1 MKTRYMFL
9 AIAIT
14 SMGLAACMDKDW
26 EAPQFDEPLYGN
38 NSIMKEEG
46 DKVITIGELKE
57 KYSSL
62 ISASTDGVKEIT
74 DDWQLQVVV
83 NGNDEGGN
91 LYKQISVQ
99 DPTGA
104 IIVGINGSNLYPYM
118 PVGQQLLINLKGLH
132 IGGYRKQAQIGALYK
147 GSSIGRMDTDVW
159 EQHVRLLKKGEI
171 EAKVDT
177 VDFDENADKFI
188 LSGRIVKLSG
198 VTISGEGT
206 QVLAPEDG
214 SVTLSSNCANRL
226 INGKS
231 SLVLRTSS
239 YSKFANRA
247 IPAIPAI
254 PPIPKKVDL
263 YGVCT
268 RYNNT
273 WQILMRTESD
283 LQEIQ

>member
-62 ISASTDGVKEIT
+62 INASSDGVKEIT

-206 QVLAPEDG
+206 QVLAPDDG
-214 SVTLSSNCANRL
+214 SVALSSNCANRL

-247 IPAIPAI
+247 IPKGKAD
-254 PPIPKKVDL
+254 V

>member
-62 ISASTDGVKEIT
+62 INASTDGVKEIT

-147 GSSIGRMDTDVW
+147 GSIGRMDTDVW
-159 EQHVRLLKKGEI
+159 EQHVRLLKEGEI

-247 IPAIPAI
+247 IPKGKAD
-254 PPIPKKVDL
+254 V

>member
-62 ISASTDGVKEIT
+62 INASSDGVKEIT

-132 IGGYRKQAQIGALYK
+132 IGGYRKQAQIGALYN
-147 GSSIGRMDTDVW
+147 GSSSIGRMDTDVW
-159 EQHVRLLKKGEI
+159 EQHVRLLKEGEI

-177 VDFDENADKFI
+177 VDFDENADKYI

-214 SVTLSSNCANRL
+214 SVTLRSNCANRL

-247 IPAIPAI
+247 IPKGKAD
-254 PPIPKKVDL
+254 V

>member
-14 SMGLAACMDKDW
+14 SMGLTACMDKDW

-46 DKVITIGELKE
+46 DKVITIEELKE

-62 ISASTDGVKEIT
+62 INASTDGVKEIT

-132 IGGYRKQAQIGALYK
+132 IGGYRKQAQIGALYN
-147 GSSIGRMDTDVW
+147 GSIGRMDTDVW

-177 VDFDENADKFI
+177 VDFDENADKYI

-247 IPAIPAI
+247 IPKGKAD
-254 PPIPKKVDL
+254 V

>member
-62 ISASTDGVKEIT
+62 INASSDGVKEIT

-104 IIVGINGSNLYPYM
+104 IIVGINASNLYPYM

-132 IGGYRKQAQIGALYK
+132 IGGYRKQAQIGALYN
-147 GSSIGRMDTDVW
+147 GSIGRMDTDVW

-247 IPAIPAI
+247 IPKGKAD
-254 PPIPKKVDL
+254 V

>member
-62 ISASTDGVKEIT
+62 INASSDGVKEIT

-132 IGGYRKQAQIGALYK
+132 IGGHRKQAQIGALYK

-159 EQHVRLLKKGEI
+159 EQHVRLLKEGEI

-247 IPAIPAI
+247 IPKGKAD
-254 PPIPKKVDL
+254 V

>member
-1 MKTRYMFL
+1 MKTRHIFL
-9 AIAIT
+9 AIAIA
-14 SMGLAACMDKDW
+14 SVGFSSCMDKDW

-38 NSIMKEEG
+38 NSIMKQEG

-62 ISASTDGVKEIT
+62 INASTDGSKEIT
-74 DDWQLQVVV
+74 EDWQLQVVV

-91 LYKQISVQ
+91 LYKQISIQ
-99 DPTGA
+99 DHTGA

-132 IGGYRKQAQIGALYK
+132 IGGYRKQAQIGALYN
-147 GSSIGRMDTDVW
+147 GGIGRMDTDVW
-159 EQHVRLLKKGEI
+159 EQHVRLLKPGEI
-171 EAKVDT
+171 EARVDT
-177 VDFDENADKFI
+177 VDFDENADKYA
-188 LSGRIVKLSG
+188 LSGRIVRLSG

-214 SVTLSSNCANRL
+214 SVTLTSNCANRL
-226 INGKS
+226 INNKS

-247 IPAIPAI
+247 IP
-254 PPIPKKVDL
+254 KGKVDV

-268 RYNNT
+268 RFNNT

-283 LQEIQ
+283 LQE

>member
-62 ISASTDGVKEIT
+62 INASTDGVKEIT

-91 LYKQISVQ
+91 LYKQISVH
-99 DPTGA
+99 DPIGA

-177 VDFDENADKFI
+177 IELDENADKYI

-247 IPAIPAI
+247 IPKGKAD
-254 PPIPKKVDL
+254 V

>member
-62 ISASTDGVKEIT
+62 INASTDGVKEIT

-104 IIVGINGSNLYPYM
+104 IIVGINASNLYPYM

-159 EQHVRLLKKGEI
+159 EQHVRLLKEGEI

-177 VDFDENADKFI
+177 VDFDENADKYI

-214 SVTLSSNCANRL
+214 SVALSSNCANRL

-247 IPAIPAI
+247 IPKGKAD
-254 PPIPKKVDL
+254 V

>member
-62 ISASTDGVKEIT
+62 INASSDGVKEIT

-104 IIVGINGSNLYPYM
+104 IIVGINASNLYPYM

-132 IGGYRKQAQIGALYK
+132 IGGYRKQAQIGALYN
-147 GSSIGRMDTDVW
+147 GSIGRMDTDVW
-159 EQHVRLLKKGEI
+159 EQHVRLLKEGEI

-177 VDFDENADKFI
+177 VDFDENADKYI

-247 IPAIPAI
+247 IPKGKAD
-254 PPIPKKVDL
+254 V

>member
-62 ISASTDGVKEIT
+62 INASTDGVKEIT

-132 IGGYRKQAQIGALYK
+132 IGGYRKQAQIGALYN

-159 EQHVRLLKKGEI
+159 EQHVRLLKEGEI

-247 IPAIPAI
+247 IPKGKAD
-254 PPIPKKVDL
+254 V

>member
-62 ISASTDGVKEIT
+62 INASSDGVKEIT

-132 IGGYRKQAQIGALYK
+132 IGGYRKQAQIGALYN
-147 GSSIGRMDTDVW
+147 GSIGRMDTDVW

-177 VDFDENADKFI
+177 VDFDENADKYI

-247 IPAIPAI
+247 IPKGKAD
-254 PPIPKKVDL
+254 V

>member
-1 MKTRYMFL
+1 MKTRHIFL
-9 AIAIT
+9 AIAIA
-14 SMGLAACMDKDW
+14 SVGFSSCMDKDW
-26 EAPQFDEPLYGN
+26 EAPQFDAPLYGN
-38 NSIMKEEG
+38 NSIMKQEG

-62 ISASTDGVKEIT
+62 INASTDGSKEIT
-74 DDWQLQVVV
+74 EDWQLQVVV

-91 LYKQISVQ
+91 LYKQISIQ
-99 DPTGA
+99 DHTGA

-118 PVGQQLLINLKGLH
+118 PVGQQLLINLKGLY
-132 IGGYRKQAQIGALYK
+132 IGGYRKQAQIGALYRD
-147 GSSIGRMDTDVW
+147 GIGRMDTDVW
-159 EQHVRLLKKGEI
+159 EQHVRLLKPGEI

-177 VDFDENADKFI
+177 VDFDENADKYA
-188 LSGRIVKLSG
+188 LSGRIVRLSG

-214 SVTLSSNCANRL
+214 SVTLTSNCANRL
-226 INGKS
+226 INNKS

-247 IPAIPAI
+247 IP
-254 PPIPKKVDL
+254 KGKVDV

-268 RYNNT
+268 RFNNT

-283 LQEIQ
+283 LQE

>member
-26 EAPQFDEPLYGN
+26 ETPQFDEPLYGN

-62 ISASTDGVKEIT
+62 INASSDGVKEIT

-132 IGGYRKQAQIGALYK
+132 IGGYRKQAQIGALYN
-147 GSSIGRMDTDVW
+147 GSIGRMDTDVW
-159 EQHVRLLKKGEI
+159 EQHVRLLKEGEI

-247 IPAIPAI
+247 IPKGKAD
-254 PPIPKKVDL
+254 V

>member
-62 ISASTDGVKEIT
+62 INASSDGVKEIT

-132 IGGYRKQAQIGALYK
+132 IGGYRKQAQIGALYN
-147 GSSIGRMDTDVW
+147 GRSIGRMDTDVW
-159 EQHVRLLKKGEI
+159 EQHVRLLKEGEI

-177 VDFDENADKFI
+177 VDFDENADKYI

-214 SVTLSSNCANRL
+214 SVALSSNCANRL

-247 IPAIPAI
+247 IPKGKAD
-254 PPIPKKVDL
+254 V

>member
-62 ISASTDGVKEIT
+62 INASSDGVKEIT

-147 GSSIGRMDTDVW
+147 DSSIGRMDTDVW
-159 EQHVRLLKKGEI
+159 EQHVRLLKEGEI

-177 VDFDENADKFI
+177 VDFDENADKYI

-247 IPAIPAI
+247 IPKGKAD
-254 PPIPKKVDL
+254 V

>member
-62 ISASTDGVKEIT
+62 INASSDGVKEIT

-118 PVGQQLLINLKGLH
+118 PVGQQLLINLKGLY
-132 IGGYRKQAQIGALYK
+132 IGGYRKQAQIGALYN
-147 GSSIGRMDTDVW
+147 GSIGRMDTDVW

-177 VDFDENADKFI
+177 VDFDENADKYI

-247 IPAIPAI
+247 IPKGKAD
-254 PPIPKKVDL
+254 V

>member
-62 ISASTDGVKEIT
+62 INASTDGVKEIT

-132 IGGYRKQAQIGALYK
+132 IGGYRKQAQIGALYNR
-147 GSSIGRMDTDVW
+147 SIGRMDTDVW
-159 EQHVRLLKKGEI
+159 EQHVRLLKEGEI

-177 VDFDENADKFI
+177 VDFDENADKYI

-247 IPAIPAI
+247 IPKGKAD
-254 PPIPKKVDL
+254 V

>member
-62 ISASTDGVKEIT
+62 INASTDGVKEIT

-99 DPTGA
+99 DSTGA

-147 GSSIGRMDTDVW
+147 DSSIGRMDTDVW
-159 EQHVRLLKKGEI
+159 EQHVRLLKEGEI

-226 INGKS
+226 INNKS

-247 IPAIPAI
+247 IPKGKAD
-254 PPIPKKVDL
+254 V

>member
-62 ISASTDGVKEIT
+62 INASTDGVKEIT

-132 IGGYRKQAQIGALYK
+132 IGGYRKQAQIGALYN
-147 GSSIGRMDTDVW
+147 GRSIGRMDTDVW

-206 QVLAPEDG
+206 QVLAPDDG
-214 SVTLSSNCANRL
+214 SVALSSNCANRL

-247 IPAIPAI
+247 IPKGKAD
-254 PPIPKKVDL
+254 V

>member
-1 MKTRYMFL
+1 MKTRHIFL
-9 AIAIT
+9 AIAIA
-14 SMGLAACMDKDW
+14 SVGFSSCMDKDW

-62 ISASTDGVKEIT
+62 INASTDGVKEIT

-104 IIVGINGSNLYPYM
+104 IIVGINASNLYPYM

-132 IGGYRKQAQIGALYK
+132 IGGYRKQAQIGALYN
-147 GSSIGRMDTDVW
+147 GSIGRMDTDVW

-177 VDFDENADKFI
+177 VDFDENADKYI

-214 SVTLSSNCANRL
+214 SVALSSNCANRL

-247 IPAIPAI
+247 IPKGKAD
-254 PPIPKKVDL
+254 V

>member
-62 ISASTDGVKEIT
+62 INASSDGVKEIT

-132 IGGYRKQAQIGALYK
+132 IGGYRKQAQIGALYN
-147 GSSIGRMDTDVW
+147 GRSIGRMDTDVW

-247 IPAIPAI
+247 IPKGKAD
-254 PPIPKKVDL
+254 V

>member
-62 ISASTDGVKEIT
+62 INASSDGVKEIT

-132 IGGYRKQAQIGALYK
+132 IGGYRKQAQIGALYN
-147 GSSIGRMDTDVW
+147 GSIGRMDTDVW
-159 EQHVRLLKKGEI
+159 EQHVRLLKEGEI

-247 IPAIPAI
+247 IPKGKAD
-254 PPIPKKVDL
+254 V

>member
-26 EAPQFDEPLYGN
+26 ETPQFDEPLYGN

-62 ISASTDGVKEIT
+62 INASTDGVKEIT

-132 IGGYRKQAQIGALYK
+132 IGGYRKQAQIGALYN
-147 GSSIGRMDTDVW
+147 GSIGRMDTDVW

-177 VDFDENADKFI
+177 VDFDENADKYI

-247 IPAIPAI
+247 IPKGKAD
-254 PPIPKKVDL
+254 V

>member
-62 ISASTDGVKEIT
+62 INASSDGVKEIT

-104 IIVGINGSNLYPYM
+104 IIVGINASNLYPYM

-132 IGGYRKQAQIGALYK
+132 IGGYRKQAQIGALYN
-147 GSSIGRMDTDVW
+147 GRSIGRMDTDVW

-247 IPAIPAI
+247 IPKGKAD
-254 PPIPKKVDL
+254 V

>member
-57 KYSSL
+57 KYYSL
-62 ISASTDGVKEIT
+62 INASTDGVKEIT

-132 IGGYRKQAQIGALYK
+132 IGGYRKQAQIGALYN
-147 GSSIGRMDTDVW
+147 GSIGRMDTDVW
-159 EQHVRLLKKGEI
+159 EQHVRLLKEGEI

-177 VDFDENADKFI
+177 VDFDENADKYI

-214 SVTLSSNCANRL
+214 SVALSSNCANRL

-247 IPAIPAI
+247 IPKGKAD
-254 PPIPKKVDL
+254 V

>member
-62 ISASTDGVKEIT
+62 INASTDGVKEIT

-118 PVGQQLLINLKGLH
+118 PVGQQLLINLKGLY
-132 IGGYRKQAQIGALYK
+132 IGGYRKQAQIGALYRD
-147 GSSIGRMDTDVW
+147 GIGRMDTDVW
-159 EQHVRLLKKGEI
+159 EQHVRLLKPGEI

-177 VDFDENADKFI
+177 VDFDENADKYA
-188 LSGRIVKLSG
+188 LSGRIVRLSG

-214 SVTLSSNCANRL
+214 SVTLTSNCANRL
-226 INGKS
+226 INNKS

-247 IPAIPAI
+247 IP
-254 PPIPKKVDL
+254 KGKVDV

-268 RYNNT
+268 RFNNT

-283 LQEIQ
+283 LQE

>member
-62 ISASTDGVKEIT
+62 INASTDGVKEIT

-132 IGGYRKQAQIGALYK
+132 IGGYRKQAQIGALYN
-147 GSSIGRMDTDVW
+147 GSIGRMDTDVW
-159 EQHVRLLKKGEI
+159 EQHVRLLKEGEI

-177 VDFDENADKFI
+177 VDFDENADKYI

-206 QVLAPEDG
+206 QVLAPDDG
-214 SVTLSSNCANRL
+214 SVALSSNCANRL
-226 INGKS
+226 INGNP

-247 IPAIPAI
+247 IPKGKAD
-254 PPIPKKVDL
+254 V

>member
-14 SMGLAACMDKDW
+14 SMGLTACMDKDW

-62 ISASTDGVKEIT
+62 INASTDGVKEIT

-104 IIVGINGSNLYPYM
+104 IIVGINASNLYPYM

-132 IGGYRKQAQIGALYK
+132 IGGYRKQAQIGALYN
-147 GSSIGRMDTDVW
+147 GSIGRMDTDVW

-177 VDFDENADKFI
+177 VDFDENADKYI

-247 IPAIPAI
+247 IPKGKAD
-254 PPIPKKVDL
+254 V

>member
-62 ISASTDGVKEIT
+62 INASSDGVKEIT

-159 EQHVRLLKKGEI
+159 EQHVRLLKEGEI

-177 VDFDENADKFI
+177 VDFDENADKYI

-214 SVTLSSNCANRL
+214 SVALSSNCANRL

-247 IPAIPAI
+247 IPKGKAD
-254 PPIPKKVDL
+254 V

>member
-14 SMGLAACMDKDW
+14 SMGLTACMDKDW

-62 ISASTDGVKEIT
+62 INASTDGVKEIT

-132 IGGYRKQAQIGALYK
+132 IGGYRKQAQIGALYN
-147 GSSIGRMDTDVW
+147 GSIGRMDTDVW
-159 EQHVRLLKKGEI
+159 EQHVRLLKEGEI

-177 VDFDENADKFI
+177 VDFDENADKYI

-247 IPAIPAI
+247 IPKGKAD
-254 PPIPKKVDL
+254 V

>member
-62 ISASTDGVKEIT
+62 INASTDGVKEIT

-132 IGGYRKQAQIGALYK
+132 IGGYRKQAQIGALYN
-147 GSSIGRMDTDVW
+147 GSIGRMDTDVW

-206 QVLAPEDG
+206 QVLAPDDG
-214 SVTLSSNCANRL
+214 SVALSSNCANRL

-247 IPAIPAI
+247 IPKGKAD
-254 PPIPKKVDL
+254 V

>member
-1 MKTRYMFL
+1 MKKRYMFL

-14 SMGLAACMDKDW
+14 SMGLTACMDKDW

-62 ISASTDGVKEIT
+62 INASTDGVKEIT
-74 DDWQLQVVV
+74 DDLQLQVVV

-104 IIVGINGSNLYPYM
+104 IIVGINASNLYPYM

-132 IGGYRKQAQIGALYK
+132 IGGYRKQAQIGALYN
-147 GSSIGRMDTDVW
+147 GSIGRMDTDVW

-177 VDFDENADKFI
+177 VDFDENADKYI

-247 IPAIPAI
+247 IPKGKAD
-254 PPIPKKVDL
+254 V

>member
-62 ISASTDGVKEIT
+62 INASSDGVKEIT

-132 IGGYRKQAQIGALYK
+132 IGGYRKQAQIGALYN
-147 GSSIGRMDTDVW
+147 GRSIGRMDTDVW
-159 EQHVRLLKKGEI
+159 EQHVRLLKEGEI

-247 IPAIPAI
+247 IPKGKAD
-254 PPIPKKVDL
+254 V

>member
-1 MKTRYMFL
+1 MKTRHIFL
-9 AIAIT
+9 AIAIA
-14 SMGLAACMDKDW
+14 SVGFSSCMDKDW

-38 NSIMKEEG
+38 NSIMKQEG

-62 ISASTDGVKEIT
+62 INASTDGSKEIT
-74 DDWQLQVVV
+74 EDWQLQVVV

-91 LYKQISVQ
+91 LYKQISIQ
-99 DPTGA
+99 DHTGA

-118 PVGQQLLINLKGLH
+118 PVGQQLLINLKGLY

-147 GSSIGRMDTDVW
+147 DGIGRMDTDVW
-159 EQHVRLLKKGEI
+159 EQHVRLLKPGEI
-171 EAKVDT
+171 EARVDT
-177 VDFDENADKFI
+177 VDFDENADKYA
-188 LSGRIVKLSG
+188 LSGRIVRLSG

-214 SVTLSSNCANRL
+214 SVTLTSNCANRL
-226 INGKS
+226 INNKS

-247 IPAIPAI
+247 IP
-254 PPIPKKVDL
+254 KGKVDV

-268 RYNNT
+268 RFNNT

>member
-62 ISASTDGVKEIT
+62 INDSTDGVKEIT

-132 IGGYRKQAQIGALYK
+132 IGGYRKQAQIGALYN
-147 GSSIGRMDTDVW
+147 GSIGRMDTDVW

-177 VDFDENADKFI
+177 VDFDENADKYI

-206 QVLAPEDG
+206 QVLAPDDG
-214 SVTLSSNCANRL
+214 SVALSSNCANRL

-247 IPAIPAI
+247 IPKGKAD
-254 PPIPKKVDL
+254 V

>member
-62 ISASTDGVKEIT
+62 INASTDGVKEIT

-147 GSSIGRMDTDVW
+147 GSIGRMDTDVW

-177 VDFDENADKFI
+177 VDFDENADKYI

-206 QVLAPEDG
+206 QVLAPDDG
-214 SVTLSSNCANRL
+214 SVALSSNCANRL

-247 IPAIPAI
+247 IPKGKAD
-254 PPIPKKVDL
+254 V

>member
-62 ISASTDGVKEIT
+62 INASTDGVKEIT

-132 IGGYRKQAQIGALYK
+132 IGGYRKQAQIGAIYN

-159 EQHVRLLKKGEI
+159 EQHVRLLKEGEI

-177 VDFDENADKFI
+177 VDFDENADKYI

-206 QVLAPEDG
+206 QVLAPDDG

-247 IPAIPAI
+247 IPKGKAD
-254 PPIPKKVDL
+254 V

>member
-62 ISASTDGVKEIT
+62 INASTDGVKEIT

-118 PVGQQLLINLKGLH
+118 PVGQQLLINLKGLY
-132 IGGYRKQAQIGALYK
+132 IGGYRKQAQIGALYN
-147 GSSIGRMDTDVW
+147 GSIGRMDTDVW
-159 EQHVRLLKKGEI
+159 EQHVRLLKEGEI

-247 IPAIPAI
+247 IPKGKAD
-254 PPIPKKVDL
+254 V

>member
-26 EAPQFDEPLYGN
+26 ETPQFDEPLYGN

-62 ISASTDGVKEIT
+62 INASTDGVKEIT

-132 IGGYRKQAQIGALYK
+132 IGGYRKQAQIGALYN
-147 GSSIGRMDTDVW
+147 GSIGRMDTDVW
-159 EQHVRLLKKGEI
+159 EQHVRLLKEGEI

-247 IPAIPAI
+247 IPKGKAD
-254 PPIPKKVDL
+254 V